1 MKKGIIYLVVIFAI
15 SSISL
20 NTYAQQTGTFTD
32 SRDGHVYKTVKIGS
46 KTWMAENLAY
56 KSNESR
62 VYDDDENNVAQ
73 YGRLYDYDAAKA
85 ACPTGWSLPE
95 LKDFEALLEDFGGEG
110 NASYETLI
118 ESGTSGFSA
127 TLAGWRNGREF
138 LDKNRDAYFWSHT
151 FGGRADAWVLYLN
164 SKSVYT
170 KLYRNTYSSGFSVRC
185 IKD

>member
-1 MKKGIIYLVVIFAI
+1 MKKILLAIFAI
-15 SSISL
+15 TSISL

-32 SRDGHVYKTVKIGS
+32 SRDGHVYKTVKIGNI
-46 KTWMAENLAY
+46 TWMAENLAY

-62 VYDDDENNVAQ
+62 VYGDDESNAEK
-73 YGRLYDYDAAKA
+73 YGRLYSYDAAKD

-95 LKDFEALLEDFGGEG
+95 LKNFEAMLGNYGGVG
-110 NASYETLI
+110 NTSYKALI
-118 ESGTSGFSA
+118 TDGKSGFSA
-127 TLAGWRNGREF
+127 LLAGWRNGRQF
-138 LDKNRDAYFWSHT
+138 LDKNRDAYFWSYT

-164 SKSVYT
+164 SRSAYT